1 MRWGCPAWAEGTEMS
16 ADSLAPCPGDGAR
29 QLVLIA
35 PAQLAMLR
43 SLLSG
48 IRGEIEVVGD
58 GQALLDRVRRRS
70 PDLVLAGADLGSIS
84 GFDACAAIKRAPAS
98 RAVSVILALPRSDP
112 AQHLRAVEVGA
123 DDVLTTP
130 ISHLELRARVRSLL
144 RLKAMHDGLDDSDRV
159 IFGLAAAVEVK
170 DGYAEAHPERVALT
184 ARLLGERLGLSGS
197 DLDSLYCG
205 GRVHDV
211 GKVCVPEAT
220 LLKRGPLKPDEL
232 ATIRSHVLV
241 GEEMV
246 RPLSCGR
253 LREIVRHH
261 HERYDGGGYPDRL
274 AGPEIPLLAR
284 IVAVCDAYEAMV
296 SDRPY
301 RKARSSTEAIS
312 VLRRGA
318 GRQWDPELV
327 AVFVELVVPLHRRLL
342 RAG

>member
-1 MRWGCPAWAEGTEMS
+1 MSVGTYLPRRGS
-16 ADSLAPCPGDGAR
+16 GR
-29 QLVLIA
+29 KQLVLIA

-48 IRGEIEVVGD
+48 IACEIEVIRD
-58 GQALLDRVRRRS
+58 GQALLDGVRRRS
-70 PDLVLAGADLGSIS
+70 PDLVLAGADLGSVS
-84 GFDACAAIKRAPAS
+84 GFEVCAAIKEAPAS
-98 RAVSVILALPRSDP
+98 QGVSVILILPRSDP
-112 AQHLRAVEVGA
+112 EDHVRAVEAGA

-130 ISHLELRARVRSLL
+130 ISHIELRARVRSLL
-144 RLKAMHDGLDDSDRV
+144 RLKAMRDGLDGSDRV

-170 DGYAEAHPERVALT
+170 EGYSEAHPERVALT
-184 ARLLGERLGLSGS
+184 ARLLGERLGLAGA
-197 DLDSLYCG
+197 DLDTLYCG

-220 LLKRGPLKPDEL
+220 LLKRGPLDPDEL

-246 RPLSCGR
+246 RPLRGGSG

-261 HERYDGGGYPDRL
+261 HERYDGSGYPDRL
-274 AGPEIPLLAR
+274 AGQEIPLLAR
-284 IVAVCDAYEAMV
+284 IMAVCDAYEAMV

-301 RKARSSTEAIS
+301 RKARSSTEAIA

-318 GRQWDPELV
+318 GRQWDRELV
-327 AVFVELVVPLHRRLL
+327 AVFTELVVPFHRRLL